1 MTISIDE
8 VWLRQLQG
16 TLSKFASIPECEW
29 NKLLTKLHF
38 LKLKKN
44 EYFIKVGDV
53 PDKMAFIVSGIFRVF
68 YNTEAGVERILAIR
82 EENCLLS
89 SYSSFLENTKS
100 RFYFQALE
108 DSCLLYVSLKDYNEL
123 LSSHFCWQITS
134 GKYAE
139 LLYLEKEKREIEFL
153 TEDAESRYNNLINKH
168 PTFENRISQYNIASY
183 LGITPVT
190 LSRIRRRV

>member
-8 VWLRQLQG
+8 AWLRQLHG
-16 TLSKFASIPECEW
+16 TLSKFAQIPEYEW

-44 EYFIKVGDV
+44 EFLIKVEEG
-53 PDKMAFIVSGIFRVF
+53 PDKMAFIISGIFRVF
-68 YNTEAGVERILAIR
+68 YNTESGIERILAIR
-82 EENCLLS
+82 DENCLLS
-89 SYSSFLENTKS
+89 SYSSFLENTQS
-100 RFYFQALE
+100 RFSFQALE
-108 DSCLLYVSLKDYNEL
+108 DSCLFYISLKSYNEL
-123 LSSHFCWQITS
+123 VTSHICWQTIS

-153 TEDAESRYNNLINKH
+153 TEDAETRYNNFIDKY
-168 PTFENRISQYNIASY
+168 PTFENRISQYYIASY

-190 LSRIRRRV
+190 LSRIRRKI